1 MTSGADG
8 MRLGDGMLTLPVALR
23 PVAVAARARPC
34 AGGFALD
41 RDTSERLARGIQAER
56 SSPFILGARAR
67 NRYRSLAERD
77 RSLAERDRSLAVA
90 RPLARARL
98 LLSRR
103 PRA

>member
-1 MTSGADG
+1 MQCDGAMTSGADG

-77 RSLAERDRSLAVA
+77 RSLAVA